1 MSLLI
6 PDQMAQ
12 QNSSYRYLKRHYRQN
27 DFEPSKTAL
36 QVFYFRTDLHY
47 ILPLR
52 KLQQSSFCNIIYL
65 SDLICLE
72 RIQQRSESSPAK
84 GLKALPEKYTL
95 QGTGMELQ
103 GRKEMGEKY
112 ISTKVLLHLW
122 CAWLRYGRE
131 HQRSTLI
138 SCYPRKAQI
147 I

>member
-1 MSLLI
+1 
-6 PDQMAQ
+6 MAQ
-12 QNSSYRYLKRHYRQN
+12 QNSLYRYLKRHYRQN

-95 QGTGMELQ
+95 QGMGMELQ

-112 ISTKVLLHLW
+112 ISTKVLLHL
-122 CAWLRYGRE
+122 
-131 HQRSTLI
+131 
-138 SCYPRKAQI
+138 
-147 I
+147 